1 MFGQGRCG
9 TRWSVSGNL
18 GEINHNA
25 GVGGTNNF
33 LTSNGRYRDPSAWY
47 HFVIIHDTTQA
58 TASNRV
64 RIYIN
69 GTEIT
74 FSSASYPAQ
83 NADMNFNNTETLTI
97 GRGNVSDTEVW
108 LGYMAEYRFID
119 GTALDPS
126 YFGETDT
133 ITGAW
138 IPKKYIGSYGT
149 QGYYLKFDPS
159 ATNGIGH
166 DHSGNGNNFTATGF
180 STSGT
185 GTDVMSDTP
194 TTNYATI
201 NPLLKTSQ
209 LTVSDGNLVLSADS
223 SDYGIVSGTIGMS
236 SGKWYWEC
244 TTTSTGTANVH
255 GIVSSTSSAFSSF
268 TSTSRSQ
275 AAGFWGAQQG
285 FAFRENGSSV
295 GGTAPSGSVVMLA
308 VDVDAQKYWYGV
320 DGTWYNSGNPASGTN
335 PTSSNLTANETWH
348 PFNELRSTTPT
359 HTLNF
364 GQRAFAYTPPTGFKA
379 LNTAN
384 LPEPTIKKG
393 SAHFN
398 TVLYTGDG
406 ASPRAITGVG
416 FAPDFTWIKLRS
428 QATNHVLQD
437 KVRGATA
444 YLNSNNTL
452 SENTNTQVNFFSS
465 FDSDGF
471 TIRYTAANG
480 FNYYETNLNGNT
492 YVAWNWKAN
501 GAGSSNT
508 AGSITSTVSANASA
522 GFSIVTYTGTGSAA
536 TVGHGLGVAPS
547 MIFTKYRNAA
557 GYDWYFYH
565 KNVTSGKYLRL
576 NTTEAEIGPDT
587 TLYSS
592 APSSTV
598 INYGSSTGVVANGGT
613 YVAYC
618 FSEVAGY
625 SKFGSYTGNGS
636 SDGPFVFC
644 GFKPAFLLRKSA
656 INAADD
662 WVIQDLRRPGYN
674 ETKDT
679 LTSNQAYAEVTNSH
693 ETGVDILS
701 NGFKV
706 RSSNYKTNYN
716 GATYIFAAYAESP
729 TQNLFGGQSNAR

>member
-393 SAHFN
+393 GAHFN
-398 TVLYTGDG
+398 TVLYTGNG
-406 ASPRAITGVG
+406 TTKSVSGVG
-416 FAPDFTWIKLRS
+416 FSPEFVWIKNRTAARNHQLFDIIRGTGKTLYS
-428 QATNHVLQD
+428 NLTDAESTNQS
-437 KVRGATA
+437 GG
-444 YLNSNNTL
+444 YLT
-452 SENTNTQVNFFSS
+452 S

-471 TIRYTAANG
+471 TVTGGVGDVNAADP
-480 FNYYETNLNGNT
+480 
-492 YVAWNWKAN
+492 YVSWNWN
-501 GAGSSNT
+501 GGGAGSSNT
-508 AGSITSTVSANASA
+508 AGTITSTVSANASA
-522 GFSIVTYTGTGSAA
+522 GFSIVTWTGNGSSA
-536 TVGHGLGVAPS
+536 TIGHGLGVAPKW
-547 MIFTKYRNAA
+547 IIV
-557 GYDWYFYH
+557 
-565 KNVTSGKYLRL
+565 KNRSVSGNWTVYNSVDGPTYYTLLNSIGGRVSTTSVIWN
-576 NTTEAEIGPDT
+576 NT
-587 TLYSS
+587 
-592 APSSTV
+592 APTSTV
-598 INYGSSTGVVANGGT
+598 FSVGSNGDMNGNGNNML
-613 YVAYC
+613 AYC

-625 SKFGSYTGNGS
+625 SKFGNYVGNGS
-636 SDGPFVFC
+636 TDGTFVYC
-644 GFKPAFLLRKSA
+644 EFKPAFVLVKRTDGNNTWTLWDNK
-656 INAADD
+656 
-662 WVIQDLRRPGYN
+662 RPAYN
-674 ETKDT
+674 E
-679 LTSNQAYAEVTNSH
+679 AYYSLIPN
-693 ETGVDILS
+693 TGDQEQPNEACDFLS
-701 NGFKV
+701 NGFKL
-706 RSSNYKTNYN
+706 RRTPSYYN
-716 GATYIFAAYAESP
+716 GNGNTYIFAAFAELPFKYA
-729 TQNLFGGQSNAR
+729 NAR